1 MSTMKKWFLYA
12 IVLSCLS
19 VVLVACNDKEETAPP
34 ATSTELTPEI
44 PEEEEVIVAAVD
56 DEELYQ
62 KVVSQLEQVG
72 LTVSEPD
79 EAAIDMFRAESGMVL
94 TINGDALLPLH
105 LYKLDPSDKRLDIV
119 EETGNLP
126 VYIGSK
132 TEQLAVKKV
141 DHFIIYLHKGHP
153 DYDEIMKIIDNI

>member
-62 KVVSQLEQVG
+62 KVVSQLEQVV

-153 DYDEIMKIIDNI
+153 DYDEIMKIINNI